1 MLTVTICLL
10 MWTGSSSAQTTC
22 PSSHECVSDTVVRRC
37 KVEASKHDET
47 RDRLRECQ
55 RDLDAKVGEGNGAS
69 RALQRELTRERVE
82 HANTRVQL
90 TRVEEELKR
99 RPRWQRV
106 VIAVGVAI
114 LSGYAAGRVHQ
125 WGRDRA
131 RERERPAGES

>member
-1 MLTVTICLL
+1 MLTWSGTSV
-10 MWTGSSSAQTTC
+10 AQTRSKTT
-22 PSSHECVSDTVVRRC
+22 ECEVCFRQVDADQCIEDAKKIDGVR
-37 KVEASKHDET
+37 AD
-47 RDRLRECQ
+47 LRACQ
-55 RDLDAKVGEGNGAS
+55 RDLDAKTGEGNGAS

-82 HANTRVQL
+82 HADTRIKL

-125 WGRDRA
+125 WKK
-131 RERERPAGES
+131 EREQE